1 MIAPWFG
8 PGALVW
14 FMLGDQGDRIMSRH
28 FMAHPRPPRGW
39 TTPLGHI
46 LPAGVASLVGILLF
60 SQLMVSDPVKNP
72 AVTSPAIS
80 WRVPVDSGSLATVV
94 RDDAVPAPEPAP
106 QKLAAEV
113 QPPRARLV
121 AVKLAHPV
129 SGQNARHEAP
139 IGAPLELAAWQRPD
153 PAPVRPRA
161 DLTGVRMDTRGA
173 SLVEPVRRAM
183 VGAQQLPEKVQTWI
197 GDAADWVG
205 GGLSSVLPSR
215 DGLPASL

>member
-1 MIAPWFG
+1 MFRQ
-8 PGALVW
+8 
-14 FMLGDQGDRIMSRH
+14 FMTY
-28 FMAHPRPPRGW
+28 PRPPRGW
-39 TTPLGHI
+39 ATPLGHI

-80 WRVPVDSGSLATVV
+80 WRVPVDSGPLATVV
-94 RDDAVPAPEPAP
+94 RDEAVPAPKQAFKQAP

-113 QPPRARLV
+113 QPPRARPAV
-121 AVKLAHPV
+121 AKLAHQA
-129 SGQNARHEAP
+129 SGQPARHEAP
-139 IGAPLELAAWQRPD
+139 VGAPLELAAWQRPD

-161 DLTGVRMDTRGA
+161 DLTGDGSDTRGVA
-173 SLVEPVRRAM
+173 LVEPVRRVIA
-183 VGAQQLPEKVQTWI
+183 GAQQLPEKVQTWI

-215 DGLPASL
+215 DGLRASL